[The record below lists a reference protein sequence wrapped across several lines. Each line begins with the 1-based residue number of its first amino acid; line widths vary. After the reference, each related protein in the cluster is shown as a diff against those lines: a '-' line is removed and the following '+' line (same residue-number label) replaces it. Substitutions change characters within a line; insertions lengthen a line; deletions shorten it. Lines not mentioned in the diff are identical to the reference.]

1 MKKVELLNL
10 KGEKV
15 KDINL
20 NEEIFGITP
29 NNNVL
34 HDAII
39 LSMASLRQGTHKTKN
54 RSEVSGGGRKPW
66 RQKGTGRARQGSI
79 RSPQWRGGGVVFAP
93 TPRSHAVKVNKKVV
107 KLAVKN
113 LWKKKFRYL
122 VMLLVCAISL
132 AFLSFTIELNGN
144 PLRQNVFTMVENG
157 YQYTEIKRYVP
168 ITDTSTHDFYAK
180 YNYGDLPEDSYSIIK
195 EGVPELTLHKYE
207 TVEIKYAGAYIENKN
222 YFYTGVINTLIE
234 YDKTNTYKLLVG
246 RTPKEHTQEIMIS
259 DYLISALQYFD

>member
-34 HDAII
+34 NDAII

-79 RSPQWRGGGVVFAP
+79 RSVQWVGGGRYGTPVPRDYSKKQNRKERQIAIKSALSEKVAAKELIVVENIKLS
-93 TPRSHAVKVNKKVV
+93 TPKTTEMIKLLETLKVADKKV
-107 KLAVKN
+107 
-113 LWKKKFRYL
+113 
-122 VMLLVCAISL
+122 LLVVKEFDDNLIL
-132 AFLSFTIELNGN
+132 ASRN
-144 PLRQNVFTMVENG
+144 
-157 YQYTEIKRYVP
+157 
-168 ITDTSTHDFYAK
+168 
-180 YNYGDLPEDSYSIIK
+180 
-195 EGVPELTLHKYE
+195 
-207 TVEIKYAGAYIENKN
+207 IENVVLIKHQLLLKN
-222 YFYTGVINTLIE
+222 QKQLKKQENI
-234 YDKTNTYKLLVG
+234 LL
-246 RTPKEHTQEIMIS
+246 K
-259 DYLISALQYFD
+259 